1 MEPRTTTVSRVRV
14 DIPLILILILSAFLN
29 IWNIWDNGN
38 ANSYYTAAITSML
51 QSFHNFFYASFDP
64 AGFVTIDKPPVAFW
78 IQTLFAAIFGVHG
91 WSVTLPAALAGVGS
105 VGLLYAIVK
114 PTFGLT
120 AARVAA
126 LFMAITPVAVAVQ
139 RSNNVD
145 GILVFTLLLASWM
158 LLKGVRLQK
167 IGWIVGGFAM
177 IGVAFNEKMLQAY
190 MILPALYLFYLL
202 AYKVN
207 WKKKLSVLVLGTIAL
222 AGVSLSWPVIVDSV
236 PADQRPYIGS
246 SQTNSVLELAF
257 GYNGV
262 SRLTGETQS
271 FGNMGGGGGM
281 PGMTGTTTENGAT
294 ATGTTGGAT
303 STTGQTSTENGAAG
317 NAMGA
322 GMQGGNM
329 QPPGGSDNGRRTGG
343 MFNTGEVG
351 PFRLFQKELSGQ
363 ASLLLPF
370 AIISLIALFAGVR
383 RNNWRRLEHTEI
395 VFWLMW
401 LIPVAGFFSIA
412 NFFHQYY
419 LIMLAPPVAA
429 IAAAGLVAQWRYY
442 CEGKGWLSW
451 LLPIS
456 VLLTAAFQLYVIYPY
471 RNEIASVW
479 FYLIAALGIIAT
491 VALIVVPRV
500 KALHNAKTYVV
511 SGAIGALLLTPLYWS
526 SFPLMN
532 PSSNIALPYGG
543 PVTEM
548 GFGGG
553 GGNRAGGMGMGN
565 GQRQPGM
572 NNGTGA
578 TTGTE
583 NGMGTGMNGTGT
595 NGAGTNGTGT
605 TGNGGMNGNDGMT
618 APTGTPPGGT
628 GTGATGGGTTR
639 TGGTRGGGMGMGESV
654 NEKLLTYVTENNTG
668 EKYLFAVSNSNSASS
683 YIIKT
688 GKAVMAMGGYSG
700 SDPIL
705 TLDKLKA
712 LIKAGEIKYFLLG
725 GMGRGG
731 SSDITEWI
739 EQNGTEVPSS
749 EWEETTTSVV
759 QNALSGKDS
768 TSTSDTSSTIANGMN
783 RTDGMTGGFGGFG
796 MMSNTLY
803 EITPE
808 DVTD

>member
-1 MEPRTTTVSRVRV
+1 MEPRTTTVSRSRI

-29 IWNIWDNGN
+29 LWNIWDNGN

-91 WSVTLPAALAGVGS
+91 WSVTLPAALAGIGS
-105 VGLLYAIVK
+105 VGLIYAMVK

-126 LFMAITPVAVAVQ
+126 LFMALTPVAVAVQ

-167 IGWIVGGFAM
+167 IGWIIGGFAM

-190 MILPALYLFYLL
+190 MILPALYVFYLL

-207 WKKKLSVLVLGTIAL
+207 WKKKLSVLILGTIAL

-262 SRLTGETQS
+262 SRLTGETQT
-271 FGNMGGGGGM
+271 FGNMGGGGMPGM
-281 PGMTGTTTENGAT
+281 PGATSENGSTTTGTEGSGAS
-294 ATGTTGGAT
+294 ATGEM
-303 STTGQTSTENGAAG
+303 STENGAAG
-317 NAMGA
+317 NAMGT
-322 GMQGGNM
+322 GMPGGNM
-329 QPPGGSDNGRRTGG
+329 QPPGGGDTGRRTGG

-363 ASLLLPF
+363 SSLLLPF

-383 RNNWRRLEHTEI
+383 RKNWRRLEYTEI

-401 LIPVAGFFSIA
+401 LLPVAGFFSIA

-429 IAAAGLVAQWRYY
+429 IAAAGLVAQWRFYR
-442 CEGKGWLSW
+442 EGKGWLSW

-471 RNEIASVW
+471 RNEIASIW
-479 FYLIAALGIIAT
+479 FYLIAALGILAT
-491 VALIVVPRV
+491 VALIAIPRV
-500 KALHNAKTYVV
+500 KSLRRTKTYVV
-511 SGAIGALLLTPLYWS
+511 SGAIGALLLTPVYWS

-553 GGNRAGGMGMGN
+553 GNRPGGAMMGAGQG
-565 GQRQPGM
+565 QPGM
-572 NNGTGA
+572 NNGAG
-578 TTGTE
+578 TTSGSE
-583 NGMGTGMNGTGT
+583 NGMGTNGTGM
-595 NGAGTNGTGT
+595 GAGTNGTST
-605 TGNGGMNGNDGMT
+605 TGNGGMNGAGMNT
-618 APTGTPPGGT
+618 PTPGTPPSGT
-628 GTGATGGGTTR
+628 GTSTSGRTTR
-639 TGGTRGGGMGMGESV
+639 TRGGMGLADSV
-654 NEKLLTYVTENNTG
+654 NEKLLSYVTENNTG
-668 EKYLFAVSNSNSASS
+668 EKYLFAVSNANSASA
-683 YIIKT
+683 YIIRT

-712 LIKAGEIKYFLLG
+712 MIKAGEIKYFLIG

-731 SSDITEWI
+731 SSEITEWI

-749 EWEETTTSVV
+749 QWEETTASVV
-759 QNALSGKDS
+759 QNALSGNKS
-768 TSTSDTSSTIANGMN
+768 TSGTSGTSSTTSNGMSRIN
-783 RTDGMTGGFGGFG
+783 DVISGFGGFG
-796 MMSNTLY
+796 MMSNKLY